1 MAESWRDILGRVPV
15 NPSIDQSR
23 AHQLHYR
30 PGGQE
35 MPPRSAA
42 RSYSSARDLL
52 ERELEAI
59 SAINERPAAVDG
71 RHAVNQRAQPVNH
84 RPATED
90 NRQAVKQRAQ
100 PVNHRPATE
109 DNRQAVKQS
118 KVPHNS
124 LMAALEAVTA
134 DRPDPAVP
142 GDATPPIIPPKRL
155 PWRNFL
161 LISLLSTIM
170 GIATH
175 ALLNRAGGEA
185 GTSVSREAAPARVL
199 DGVWV
204 NVPLPSRRPSNLR
217 GAQNGDRG
225 SSNSGGI

>member
-15 NPSIDQSR
+15 NPSIDPSR

-71 RHAVNQRAQPVNH
+71 RHAVN
-84 RPATED
+84 
-90 NRQAVKQRAQ
+90 QRAQ